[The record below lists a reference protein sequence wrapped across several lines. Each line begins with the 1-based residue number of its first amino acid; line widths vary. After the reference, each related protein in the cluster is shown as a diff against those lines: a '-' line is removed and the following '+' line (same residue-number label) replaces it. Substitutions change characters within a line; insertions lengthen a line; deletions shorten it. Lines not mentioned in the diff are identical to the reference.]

1 MPLALAALMVALAVA
16 ALLAGSA
23 GVAHAD
29 TPGLVIRGDTVNA
42 DGSHIIVR
50 EGGWLTYTVNLA
62 SQPTG
67 DVTVALSP
75 FDESNRK
82 VHVQWTAASNPKIGT
97 TTFTTSNWNKP
108 QTVYIWGQQDD
119 ELHNC
124 TLQSCQTGINNE
136 TDTITH
142 SASGG
147 GYDNVSASMTAAVEE
162 DDGIGVSAAT
172 LSVSE
177 GDSASYSVH
186 LIAQPD
192 ENVTLNLAVT
202 GDSDITVSPTTLSFT
217 TADYQNPR
225 SVTVRAAEDGD
236 SSNGTASVTHTV
248 SADTGGYYDNAGPI
262 TLTAI
267 ESDNDKS
274 GGLVVTSPE
283 IHKIQKARDGKV
295 VSLPGIARGGT
306 TTFDVRLSTAPTADV
321 PVGVSEVGDALGTI
335 SHSPSSLT
343 FTSANWNVEQTVT
356 VTSSNSADGR
366 SGNAILRL
374 GFGYTDDDNYAG
386 QPHVDH
392 RVHETNPPGIVLS
405 DSNVEVAEGGDA
417 ASYSVYLAAKP
428 YADVTVTIAE
438 GTTAPNNDGDIT
450 VSSSKTLTFT
460 SDNWDMPRAVSLV
473 AAHDDDLL
481 NGSRDIDHSASG
493 GGYDDV
499 TASLTATENDTDTPS
514 IVVSSGVVTVPEG
527 GSATYTV
534 SLSNKPDAAVTVM
547 LTDSGD
553 DDISASPASLVF
565 NATNWNTAQTVT
577 VSAGEDGDDLSGSR
591 AITHSASDTGGFDAA
606 ADVVVTA
613 FESDNDE
620 RGFIVAPAPG
630 SVSMDEGGTHAYTVK
645 LGTEPTADVTVAISR
660 AAGGDSDIT
669 VAPASLT
676 FTSADYSTAQT
687 VTISAAEDN
696 SDYADDTA
704 TITHSVTT
712 TDSIYTEQTIGDIAV
727 TAEDNDATLILSADT
742 VTVREY
748 NNATYTVKL
757 THQPTDEVVV
767 TIAEGTGTNDDT
779 SIRVSSP
786 SNKKLTF
793 DSTNWNTPQTVRLY
807 ANGDSDSVNGTRS
820 ITHTASGDAEFVG
833 VAVSLTAV
841 ERDSS
846 AAITVRNA
854 ADTSNLSSINVTEQ
868 GSATY
873 KVKLVAEPA
882 SDVTVAMTV
891 TNDADVTVS
900 PASLTFT
907 SGNYSTAQTVTVS
920 AASDSDL
927 ANGSA
932 SIAHAASGGG
942 YMGVS
947 RSITAR
953 EIDNTGQVTLRD
965 AADSADITAISV
977 PEGGNTTYKV
987 KLSHQPTGSVTVRLQ
1002 LQSTSDGGDG
1012 DISASPTTLYF
1023 NTSNWNTAKTVTVR
1037 AQEDDNDSDRG
1048 SRVITHTATGGSYNG
1063 ATTTTKT
1070 LTATELDNE
1079 VGITITPASG
1089 LTVTEGSTAT
1099 YTVKLAAQP
1108 THDVNITIT
1117 EGTTAPNNDTDITV
1131 TTPSNKTLTFTTQN
1145 YDTAQT
1151 VTVSAAEDA
1160 DKLDGSRSLTHT
1172 ASSTGDLSYNGL
1184 SETVTV
1190 TEIEND
1196 PAILLDRDTIE
1207 VPEGRIATYTVRLSS
1222 PPTANV
1228 SVTMAESTT
1237 PGNDTDIN
1245 VSNPSGKQLTFTP
1258 QNYST
1263 PQTVSL
1269 YAEYDSPQDKING
1282 SRTIGHTAGS
1292 SDSNYDSSLP
1302 VVVLT
1307 ATEREADLILT
1318 PATVSVPEGG
1328 SATYTVALNNIPTNT
1343 HVDVSL
1349 SVAGDSDITI
1359 SPSSLRFYQSSW
1371 KGAKT
1376 VTVRAAQDNDGIHG
1390 TATVTHIATLAG
1402 YTGTTKTLSVE
1413 EADDDAGITLTP
1425 AALTVTENGSATY
1438 TVRLGKAPTDDVD
1451 VALTASGDS
1460 DITFAPASLTFTTGN
1475 YSTAQT
1481 ITVSAVLDADTTDGS
1496 KTITHT
1502 ADSTDTSYDNLT
1514 ATLTATED
1522 DITGTINISPL
1533 SPTVTE
1539 GSTTT
1544 YTVSLSKQP
1553 TADVT
1558 VTIAENTTAPNND
1571 SDITVTTPSNKTLI
1585 FTSGN
1590 YSTAQTVTVS
1600 AGEDADTLPGVR
1612 VITHSADSTDKAFD
1626 DVTAS
1631 IRVTEVENDKGIV
1644 IRDGSANLTNAITI
1658 TEGGVQYIF
1667 VRLSIAPNAT
1677 VNVAI
1682 ASNGDSDITLNKNAL
1697 IFTDTTNQLV
1707 TVSAAEDNDNDNGTN
1722 TFTFTASSTGD
1733 TGYNNKTAT
1742 LTVTENDNEPQLS
1755 VSVTATTA
1763 TMTLANHT
1771 GNWYYKQGSGVS
1783 ATCEGPVTGTSKTVT
1798 GLTKGGTSYT
1808 FYAFSD
1814 SACATQLDSA
1824 GVTTATPSLA
1834 ASNLA
1839 NTTATITLSGWDTS
1853 KDGNWYHKKSG
1864 SLSTCH
1870 GPVSSASADLTSLT
1884 AGTTYA
1890 WTAYSG
1896 KSGSTC
1902 TGEIANTSFTTTGSA
1917 PNAQLA
1923 APSPVSSVSASRA
1936 SGSIEA
1942 TWSAVGGATGYD
1954 VVYSTDNKASWTRA
1968 ATNRSANSYTL
1979 TGADDSLPYIFGVR
1993 AVNAGGESG
2002 WTNSNT
2008 VPAVP
2013 VYTPPKPPEVHP
2025 PAAVSSVSAGR
2036 FQGNI
2041 VANWSAV
2048 DRATGYNIVYST
2060 DNKASWK
2067 RAATNHA
2074 VSTYTLTGTVYSMSY
2089 IIGVQAVNSG
2099 GASGWTN
2106 SNTVPII
2113 KPPGNIV
2120 SVSASRVNDTIEV
2133 QWSAADNATGYHVVY
2148 STDHAASWSRAAT
2161 NHSGT
2166 SYTLTGADAALPY
2179 IIGIQATN
2187 AAGVSAWKNSNT
2199 VPAE

>member
-1 MPLALAALMVALAVA
+1 MHNRRIRFAAPKIIVLMLALAALLMAV
-16 ALLAGSA
+16 
-23 GVAHAD
+23 VDMAHAD

-50 EGGWLTYTVNLA
+50 EGGWLTYTVKLA

-75 FDESNRK
+75 VDESNRK
-82 VHVQWTAASNPKIGT
+82 VHVQWTAASNPRIGT
-97 TTFTTSNWNKP
+97 TTFTTSNWNTP
-108 QTVYIWGQQDD
+108 QTVYVWGQQDD

-124 TLQSCQTGINNE
+124 TLQSCQTAINNE

-177 GDSASYSVH
+177 GGSASYSVH

-192 ENVTLNLAVT
+192 ENVTVNIAVT

-217 TADYQNPR
+217 TSDYHSLR
-225 SVTVRAAEDGD
+225 TVTVYAAEDGD
-236 SSNGTASVTHTV
+236 SSNGKASVTHTV

-283 IHKIQKARDGKV
+283 IHKIQKARNGKV

-306 TTFDVRLSTAPTADV
+306 TTFDVRLNTAPTADV

-374 GFGYTDDDNYAG
+374 GFGHTDDDNYAG

-438 GTTAPNNDGDIT
+438 GTTAPNDDGDIT
-450 VSSSKTLTFT
+450 VSGSKTLTFT

-481 NGSRDIDHSASG
+481 NGVRAIDHSASG

-527 GSATYTV
+527 GSATYAV
-534 SLSNKPDAAVTVM
+534 SLSNQPDAAVTVTI
-547 LTDSGD
+547 TDSGD
-553 DDISASPASLVF
+553 DDISVSPASLTF

-577 VSAGEDGDDLSGSR
+577 VSAAEDGDDLSGSR
-591 AITHSASDTGGFDAA
+591 TITHSASDTGGFDDA

-613 FESDNDE
+613 SEGDNDA
-620 RGFIVAPAPG
+620 RGFIVAPEPG
-630 SVSMDEGGTHAYTVK
+630 SVSMDEGGTHSYTVK
-645 LGTEPTADVTVAISR
+645 LGTEPTADVTVAIAR

-727 TAEDNDATLILSADT
+727 TAQDNDATLILSADT

-748 NNATYTVKL
+748 NNATYTLRL

-786 SNKKLTF
+786 SNKTLTF
-793 DSTNWNTPQTVRLY
+793 NSTNWDTPQTVRLY
-807 ANGDSDSVNGTRS
+807 ASGDSDSVNGTRS
-820 ITHTASGDAEFVG
+820 IAHVASGDAEFVG
-833 VAVSLTAV
+833 VAVFLTAV

-882 SDVTVAMTV
+882 SDVTVALTV

-900 PASLTFT
+900 PATLTFT

-920 AASDSDL
+920 AASDADL

-953 EIDNTGQVTLRD
+953 EIDNTGQITLRD

-1012 DISASPTTLYF
+1012 DISASPTWLYF

-1099 YTVKLAAQP
+1099 YTVKLAAAP
-1108 THDVNITIT
+1108 TQEVTVTIT
-1117 EGTTAPNNDTDITV
+1117 EDTTAPNDDTDITV

-1151 VTVSAAEDA
+1151 VTVSAGEDA
-1160 DKLDGSRSLTHT
+1160 DKLDGSRSLTHAAT
-1172 ASSTGDLSYNGL
+1172 SPDAAYDGL

-1196 PAILLDRDTIE
+1196 PAILIDRDTID

-1228 SVTMAESTT
+1228 IVTIAGSTT
-1237 PGNDTDIN
+1237 EGNDTDIE
-1245 VSNPSGKQLTFTP
+1245 VTNPSSKQLTFTP

-1269 YAEYDSPQDKING
+1269 HAAYDSPQDKING
-1282 SRTIGHTAGS
+1282 SRAIGHTANS
-1292 SDSNYDSSLP
+1292 SDSNYDYNSGNGLP
-1302 VVVLT
+1302 IAALT
-1307 ATEREADLILT
+1307 ANEREADLILT
-1318 PATVSVPEGG
+1318 PATLSVPEGG
-1328 SATYTVALNNIPTNT
+1328 SATYTVALNNIPTNNY
-1343 HVDVSL
+1343 VDVSL

-1371 KGAKT
+1371 QGAKT

-1390 TATVTHIATLAG
+1390 AATVTHTASLAG

-1425 AALTVTENGSATY
+1425 NSLTVPENGSATY
-1438 TVRLGKAPTDDVD
+1438 TVRLGKAPTDDVT
-1451 VALTASGDS
+1451 VALTAASGDT

-1481 ITVSAVLDADTTDGS
+1481 ITVSAALDADTTDGS

-1502 ADSTDTSYDNLT
+1502 TTSQDTSYDNLT

-1522 DITGTINISPL
+1522 DITGTINISTI
-1533 SPTVTE
+1533 SIAVTE
-1539 GSTTT
+1539 GSTAT
-1544 YTVSLSKQP
+1544 YTVSLSQQP
-1553 TADVT
+1553 TASVT
-1558 VTIAENTTAPNND
+1558 VALTSIGD
-1571 SDITVTTPSNKTLI
+1571 SDITFSPSSLTFN
-1585 FTSGN
+1585 GNN

-1600 AGEDADTLPGVR
+1600 AAEDNDVLPGVLT
-1612 VITHSADSTDKAFD
+1612 ITHTADSTDVAFD
-1626 DVTAS
+1626 DVTAKIS
-1631 IRVTEVENDKGIV
+1631 ATEDENDKGIV
-1644 IRDGSANLTNAITI
+1644 IRDASLAFVNAITVN
-1658 TEGGVQYIF
+1658 EGSFQHIF
-1667 VRLSIAPNAT
+1667 VSPSVDPTGNVT
-1677 VNVAI
+1677 VAVTLT
-1682 ASNGDSDITLNKNAL
+1682 ASTGDSDITYNPSSVS
-1697 IFTDTTNQLV
+1697 FTSTGSKVIQV
-1707 TVSAAEDNDNDNGTN
+1707 FAAEDNDNDNGTK
-1722 TFTFTASSTGD
+1722 TITFTATSTGD

-1763 TMTLANHT
+1763 TMTLSNHT

-1798 GLTKGGTSYT
+1798 GLTKTTQYT

-1839 NTTATITLSGWDTS
+1839 NTTATITLSGWDAS
-1853 KDGNWYHKKSG
+1853 KDGNWYHKKPG
-1864 SLSTCH
+1864 GTSTCH

-1884 AGTTYA
+1884 AGTSYT

-1896 KSGSTC
+1896 KSGSSC
-1902 TGEIANTSFTTTGSA
+1902 TGQIAQTSFTTTGSA

-1923 APSPVSSVSASRA
+1923 APAPVGSVSASRV

-1954 VVYSTDNKASWTRA
+1954 VVYSTDNKASWARA
-1968 ATNRSANSYTL
+1968 ATNRSVNSYTL
-1979 TGADDSLPYIFGVR
+1979 TSADDSLPYIIGVR
-1993 AVNAGGESG
+1993 AVNAGGESA

-2013 VYTPPKPPEVHP
+2013 VYTPPPPVQP
-2025 PAAVSSVSAGR
+2025 PAAVGSVSAGR
-2036 FQGNI
+2036 LNGDV

-2048 DRATGYNIVYST
+2048 SGATGYNIVYST
-2060 DNKASWK
+2060 DGKASWT
-2067 RAATNHA
+2067 RAATNHGGN
-2074 VSTYTLTGTVYSMSY
+2074 TYTLTGAQYGLSY

-2106 SNTVPII
+2106 SNTVPIV

-2148 STDHAASWSRAAT
+2148 STDHAASWNRAAT

-2166 SYTLTGADAALPY
+2166 SYTLTSADAALPY
-2179 IIGIQATN
+2179 IIGIQAVN
-2187 AAGVSAWKNSNT
+2187 AAGVSGWKNSNT
-2199 VPAE
+2199 VN

>member
-1 MPLALAALMVALAVA
+1 MHNRRIRFAAPKIIVLMLALAALLMAV
-16 ALLAGSA
+16 
-23 GVAHAD
+23 VDMAHAD

-50 EGGWLTYTVNLA
+50 EGGWLTYTVKLA

-75 FDESNRK
+75 VDESNRK
-82 VHVQWTAASNPKIGT
+82 VHVQWTAASNPRIGT
-97 TTFTTSNWNKP
+97 TTFTTSNWNTP
-108 QTVYIWGQQDD
+108 QTVYVWGQQDN

-124 TLQSCQTGINNE
+124 TLQSCETAINNE

-147 GYDNVSASMTAAVEE
+147 GYDDVSASMTAAVEE

-177 GDSASYSVH
+177 GGSASYSVH

-192 ENVTLNLAVT
+192 ENVTINLAVT
-202 GDSDITVSPTTLSFT
+202 GDSDITISPTTLSFT
-217 TADYQNPR
+217 TADYHNLR
-225 SVTVRAAEDGD
+225 TVTVYAAEDGD
-236 SSNGTASVTHTV
+236 SSNGKASVTHSV

-283 IHKIQKARDGKV
+283 IHKIQKARNGKV

-306 TTFDVRLSTAPTADV
+306 TTFDVRLNTAPTADV

-343 FTSANWNVEQTVT
+343 FTSANWNIEQTVT

-374 GFGYTDDDNYAG
+374 GFGHTDDDNYAG
-386 QPHVDH
+386 QPPVDH

-417 ASYSVYLAAKP
+417 ATYSVYLAAKP

-438 GTTAPNNDGDIT
+438 GTTAPNDDGDIT

-481 NGSRDIDHSASG
+481 NGSRAIDHSASG

-534 SLSNKPDAAVTVM
+534 SLSNQPDAAVTVT

-553 DDISASPASLVF
+553 DDISVSPASLVF

-577 VSAGEDGDDLSGSR
+577 VSAGEDGDDLSGTRS
-591 AITHSASDTGGFDAA
+591 ITHSASDTGGFDDAVE
-606 ADVVVTA
+606 VVVNA

-620 RGFIVAPAPG
+620 RGFIVAPEPG
-630 SVSMDEGGTHAYTVK
+630 SVSMDEGGTHSYTVK
-645 LGTEPTADVTVAISR
+645 LGTEPTDDVTVAIAR

-676 FTSADYSTAQT
+676 FTSGNYSTAQT

-757 THQPTDEVVV
+757 THQPTDDVVV

-786 SNKKLTF
+786 SNKTLTF
-793 DSTNWNTPQTVRLY
+793 NSTNWDTPQTVRLY

-820 ITHTASGDAEFVG
+820 IAHTTSGDADFAG
-833 VAVSLTAV
+833 VSVSLTAV

-873 KVKLVAEPA
+873 KVKLAAEPA
-882 SDVTVAMTV
+882 SDVTVALTV

-920 AASDSDL
+920 AAEDADL
-927 ANGSA
+927 TNGSA

-953 EIDNTGQVTLRD
+953 EIDNTGQIKLRD

-1048 SRVITHTATGGSYNG
+1048 TRVITHTATGGSYNG

-1117 EGTTAPNNDTDITV
+1117 EGTTAPNDDSDITV

-1151 VTVSAAEDA
+1151 VTVSAGEDA

-1196 PAILLDRDTIE
+1196 PAILLDRATIE

-1228 SVTMAESTT
+1228 IVTMAEVNHDGQRYRHQGSQPVFEAADLHTAKLFHAAA
-1237 PGNDTDIN
+1237 GR
-1245 VSNPSGKQLTFTP
+1245 
-1258 QNYST
+1258 
-1263 PQTVSL
+1263 SL
-1269 YAEYDSPQDKING
+1269 RRVRQSAGQDKRQPHHRAYG
-1282 SRTIGHTAGS
+1282 RQFGQQ
-1292 SDSNYDSSLP
+1292 
-1302 VVVLT
+1302 
-1307 ATEREADLILT
+1307 
-1318 PATVSVPEGG
+1318 
-1328 SATYTVALNNIPTNT
+1328 
-1343 HVDVSL
+1343 
-1349 SVAGDSDITI
+1349 
-1359 SPSSLRFYQSSW
+1359 LR
-1371 KGAKT
+1371 
-1376 VTVRAAQDNDGIHG
+1376 
-1390 TATVTHIATLAG
+1390 L
-1402 YTGTTKTLSVE
+1402 
-1413 EADDDAGITLTP
+1413 
-1425 AALTVTENGSATY
+1425 
-1438 TVRLGKAPTDDVD
+1438 
-1451 VALTASGDS
+1451 
-1460 DITFAPASLTFTTGN
+1460 
-1475 YSTAQT
+1475 
-1481 ITVSAVLDADTTDGS
+1481 
-1496 KTITHT
+1496 
-1502 ADSTDTSYDNLT
+1502 
-1514 ATLTATED
+1514 
-1522 DITGTINISPL
+1522 
-1533 SPTVTE
+1533 
-1539 GSTTT
+1539 
-1544 YTVSLSKQP
+1544 
-1553 TADVT
+1553 
-1558 VTIAENTTAPNND
+1558 
-1571 SDITVTTPSNKTLI
+1571 
-1585 FTSGN
+1585 
-1590 YSTAQTVTVS
+1590 
-1600 AGEDADTLPGVR
+1600 
-1612 VITHSADSTDKAFD
+1612 
-1626 DVTAS
+1626 
-1631 IRVTEVENDKGIV
+1631 
-1644 IRDGSANLTNAITI
+1644 
-1658 TEGGVQYIF
+1658 
-1667 VRLSIAPNAT
+1667 
-1677 VNVAI
+1677 
-1682 ASNGDSDITLNKNAL
+1682 
-1697 IFTDTTNQLV
+1697 
-1707 TVSAAEDNDNDNGTN
+1707 
-1722 TFTFTASSTGD
+1722 
-1733 TGYNNKTAT
+1733 
-1742 LTVTENDNEPQLS
+1742 
-1755 VSVTATTA
+1755 
-1763 TMTLANHT
+1763 
-1771 GNWYYKQGSGVS
+1771 
-1783 ATCEGPVTGTSKTVT
+1783 
-1798 GLTKGGTSYT
+1798 
-1808 FYAFSD
+1808 
-1814 SACATQLDSA
+1814 
-1824 GVTTATPSLA
+1824 
-1834 ASNLA
+1834 
-1839 NTTATITLSGWDTS
+1839 
-1853 KDGNWYHKKSG
+1853 
-1864 SLSTCH
+1864 
-1870 GPVSSASADLTSLT
+1870 
-1884 AGTTYA
+1884 
-1890 WTAYSG
+1890 
-1896 KSGSTC
+1896 
-1902 TGEIANTSFTTTGSA
+1902 
-1917 PNAQLA
+1917 
-1923 APSPVSSVSASRA
+1923 
-1936 SGSIEA
+1936 
-1942 TWSAVGGATGYD
+1942 
-1954 VVYSTDNKASWTRA
+1954 
-1968 ATNRSANSYTL
+1968 
-1979 TGADDSLPYIFGVR
+1979 
-1993 AVNAGGESG
+1993 
-2002 WTNSNT
+2002 
-2008 VPAVP
+2008 
-2013 VYTPPKPPEVHP
+2013 
-2025 PAAVSSVSAGR
+2025 
-2036 FQGNI
+2036 
-2041 VANWSAV
+2041 
-2048 DRATGYNIVYST
+2048 
-2060 DNKASWK
+2060 
-2067 RAATNHA
+2067 
-2074 VSTYTLTGTVYSMSY
+2074 
-2089 IIGVQAVNSG
+2089 
-2099 GASGWTN
+2099 
-2106 SNTVPII
+2106 
-2113 KPPGNIV
+2113 
-2120 SVSASRVNDTIEV
+2120 
-2133 QWSAADNATGYHVVY
+2133 
-2148 STDHAASWSRAAT
+2148 
-2161 NHSGT
+2161 
-2166 SYTLTGADAALPY
+2166 
-2179 IIGIQATN
+2179 
-2187 AAGVSAWKNSNT
+2187 
-2199 VPAE
+2199 